1 MLLDLN
7 EHSKTTGVTMNFRKT
22 KIMCNRI
29 TEPFILDKT
38 EIQLVDKYIY
48 LGQMVTLYDKM
59 FKEIKRRASQAWRAF
74 WEVRFIL
81 MDKSLNRKI
90 ILGALDT
97 CIVPVLLY
105 DTHTWS
111 LTNKHKNTIEVC
123 QRKMV
128 SNMLGV
134 STRHRISKNG
144 PC

>member
-59 FKEIKRRASQAWRAF
+59 FKEIKRRVSQAWKALWAF
-74 WEVRFIL
+74 KFIFL
-81 MDKSLNRKI
+81 DKSLNKKI
-90 ILGALDT
+90 RLDVLDT
-97 CIVPVLLY
+97 CIMRV
-105 DTHTWS
+105 
-111 LTNKHKNTIEVC
+111 
-123 QRKMV
+123 R
-128 SNMLGV
+128 LG
-134 STRHRISKNG
+134 H
-144 PC
+144 